1 MKVKSVITAVA
12 LAATTMG
19 TLAATPSFA
28 DARHDRLTAQR
39 NFWKGHAQ
47 NRARIIRAQRAD
59 IATKIAEVTRL
70 TNAVAANTA
79 HISELRAYINVTS
92 PVALTYLDSVMA
104 QVEAGTLTRDVA
116 MYTFN
121 SLLDRHYS
129 AEEQAM
135 IDMANSVSDVTTSDR
150 TFAAGDG
157 VATNLRAN
165 NTVLS
170 LTSWDPVTNASDR
183 IVNIDLTTANAAA
196 QIDAFIESEKAE
208 SYSDGYNDGYVDGF
222 ADGVASVQDEL
233 S

>member
-1 MKVKSVITAVA
+1 MKTKQIITAVA

-19 TLAATPSFA
+19 TLAATPSFS

-59 IATKIAEVTRL
+59 LASVRTDL
-70 TNAVAANTA
+70 ANKTT
-79 HISELRAYINVTS
+79 ELNDIRDALQYAS
-92 PVALTYLDSVMA
+92 PAILPYYDSVMQQVADGDITLDTA
-104 QVEAGTLTRDVA
+104 Q
-116 MYTFN
+116 YTFM
-121 SLLDRHYS
+121 LQLDRLFS
-129 AEEQAM
+129 AEEQAL
-135 IDMANSVSDVTTSDR
+135 IDMANSVSDVTTSNR
-150 TFAAGDG
+150 SFAAGDG

-170 LTSWDPVTNASDR
+170 LTSWDPITNASDR
-183 IVNIDLTTANAAA
+183 IVNIDLTTATAAA
-196 QIDAFIESEKAE
+196 QIDAFIEQEKAE

-233 S
+233 N